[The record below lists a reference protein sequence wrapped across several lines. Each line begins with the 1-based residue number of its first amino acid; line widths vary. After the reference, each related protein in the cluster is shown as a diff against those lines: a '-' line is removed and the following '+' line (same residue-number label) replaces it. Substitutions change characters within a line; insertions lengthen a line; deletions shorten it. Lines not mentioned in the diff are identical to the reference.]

1 MSANINFNQIETLVK
16 DMVFGAENQA
26 KQRQIREKA
35 ADAGIYPASIQELY
49 EKIGQGQFSGFT
61 VPAMNLRGITFDM
74 ARAAFRAAL
83 KNKVGPYIFEI
94 ARSEMLYTWQTPA
107 RICGR
112 SIGRRPG

>member
-49 EKIGQGQFSGFT
+49 EKNRSGT
-61 VPAMNLRGITFDM
+61 I
-74 ARAAFRAAL
+74 
-83 KNKVGPYIFEI
+83 
-94 ARSEMLYTWQTPA
+94 
-107 RICGR
+107 
-112 SIGRRPG
+112 